1 MQNIYNINMFLYID
15 PGTGSML
22 FSILIGIVSTAFFF
36 GRQLFLKLKFI
47 ISGGKSE
54 QISNTKIP
62 LVIFSD
68 HKRYWNVF
76 KPICDELENRKINA
90 VFWTAS
96 SDDPALLQNY
106 KNIKCE
112 FIGEGNK
119 PFSRLNILNAGIV
132 LATTPGLNVYQWKKS
147 RNVQLY
153 VHIFHEVGEPM
164 GYRMFG
170 LDFYDAVL
178 LSGDFQGKYIRFIE
192 EKRRLPPKELTT
204 VGCTYFDEIKKRIK
218 SEPFEKNDSNKTV
231 LLAPSWGATAILSRF
246 GEKIIEA
253 LINTGFNII
262 IRPHPQS
269 KTAEKELLDSLMNKY
284 PDSSSIQWNFD
295 NDNFEVL
302 RKSDV
307 LISDFSGVIFDF
319 ALCFDKPIIYADV
332 NYDPSPYDAAWMD
345 EELWRFKVLPEL
357 GIPLKEENFSD
368 IRQIIEN
375 LISDEKYSAGRER
388 VRNEAWQNQGKA
400 AVAIADYLE
409 SKIKELSEGK

>member
-1 MQNIYNINMFLYID
+1 MFLYID

-36 GRQLFLKLKFI
+36 GRQLFLKLKFL

-178 LSGDFQGKYIRFIE
+178 LSGDFQGKYIRLIE

-302 RKSDV
+302 RKADV

>member
-1 MQNIYNINMFLYID
+1 
-15 PGTGSML
+15 
-22 FSILIGIVSTAFFF
+22 
-36 GRQLFLKLKFI
+36 
-47 ISGGKSE
+47 
-54 QISNTKIP
+54 
-62 LVIFSD
+62 
-68 HKRYWNVF
+68 
-76 KPICDELENRKINA
+76 
-90 VFWTAS
+90 
-96 SDDPALLQNY
+96 
-106 KNIKCE
+106 
-112 FIGEGNK
+112 
-119 PFSRLNILNAGIV
+119 
-132 LATTPGLNVYQWKKS
+132 
-147 RNVQLY
+147 
-153 VHIFHEVGEPM
+153 
-164 GYRMFG
+164 
-170 LDFYDAVL
+170 
-178 LSGDFQGKYIRFIE
+178 
-192 EKRRLPPKELTT
+192 
-204 VGCTYFDEIKKRIK
+204 
-218 SEPFEKNDSNKTV
+218 
-231 LLAPSWGATAILSRF
+231 
-246 GEKIIEA
+246 
-253 LINTGFNII
+253 
-262 IRPHPQS
+262 
-269 KTAEKELLDSLMNKY
+269 MNKY

>member
-1 MQNIYNINMFLYID
+1 MFLYID

-36 GRQLFLKLKFI
+36 GRQLFLKIKFI
-47 ISGGKSE
+47 INGGKSE
-54 QISNTKIP
+54 QISNTRLPI
-62 LVIFSD
+62 VIFSD

-76 KPICDELENRKINA
+76 KPICEELENRKINA

-96 SDDPALLQNY
+96 PDDPALSQNY
-106 KNIKCE
+106 KFVKCE

-119 PFSRLNILNAGIV
+119 PFSKLNMLNAEIV

-147 RNVQLY
+147 RNVKYY

-178 LSGDFQGKYIRFIE
+178 LSGDFQADYIRFIE
-192 EKRRLPPKELTT
+192 QKRNLTEKEVTT
-204 VGCTYFDEIKKRIK
+204 VGCTYFDEIQKRLASSPVIDK
-218 SEPFEKNDSNKTV
+218 SDRKTI
-231 LLAPSWGATAILSRF
+231 LLAPSWGTTAILSRF

-253 LINTGFNII
+253 LIKTGYEII

-269 KTAEKELLDSLMNKY
+269 KTSEKELLDSLMNKY
-284 PDSSSIQWNFD
+284 PDSDLLHWNFD

-307 LISDFSGVIFDF
+307 LISDFSGVVFDF
-319 ALCFDKPIIYADV
+319 ALCFDKPIIYADT
-332 NYDPSPYDAAWMD
+332 NYDSAPYDAAWLD
-345 EELWRFKVLPEL
+345 EGETLWRFKVLPEL
-357 GIPLKEENFSD
+357 GVPLKEEDFPN
-368 IRQIIEN
+368 IKQIIEK
-375 LISDEKYSAGRER
+375 LTSDEKYSAGRKR
-388 VRNEAWQNQGKA
+388 VRDEAWQNKGKSA
-400 AVAIADYLE
+400 IAIADYLE
-409 SKIKELSEGK
+409 TKLKEFSEVK

>member
-1 MQNIYNINMFLYID
+1 MFLYID

-47 ISGGKSE
+47 ISGGRTE
-54 QISNTKIP
+54 QISNTKLPII
-62 LVIFSD
+62 IFSD

-76 KPICDELENRKINA
+76 KPICDELEKRKINT
-90 VFWTAS
+90 VYWTAS
-96 SDDPALLQNY
+96 FDDPALEQKY
-106 KNIKCE
+106 QFVKCE

-119 PFSRLNILNAGIV
+119 PFSRLNMLNAQIL

-147 RNVQLY
+147 KNVQFY

-178 LSGDFQGKYIRFIE
+178 LSGDFQADYIRFIE
-192 EKRRLPPKELTT
+192 QKRNLTEKEVTT
-204 VGCTYFDEIKKRIK
+204 VGCTYFDEIQKRLASSPVIDK
-218 SEPFEKNDSNKTV
+218 SDRKTI
-231 LLAPSWGATAILSRF
+231 LLAPSWGSTAILSRF

-253 LINTGFNII
+253 LIKTGYEII

-269 KTAEKELLDSLMNKY
+269 KTSEKELLDSLMNKY
-284 PDSSSIQWNFD
+284 PDSDFLHWNFD

-307 LISDFSGVIFDF
+307 LISDFSGVVFDF
-319 ALCFDKPIIYADV
+319 ALCFDKPIIYADT
-332 NYDPSPYDAAWMD
+332 NYDSAPYDAAWLD
-345 EELWRFKVLPEL
+345 EGETLWRFKVLPEL
-357 GIPLKEENFSD
+357 GVPLKEEDFPN
-368 IRQIIEN
+368 IKQIIEK
-375 LISDEKYSAGRER
+375 LTSDEKYSAGRER
-388 VRNEAWQNQGKA
+388 VRDEAWQNKGKSA
-400 AVAIADYLE
+400 IAIADYLE
-409 SKIKELSEGK
+409 TKLKEFSEVK

>member
-1 MQNIYNINMFLYID
+1 MFLYID

-54 QISNTKIP
+54 QISNTKVP

-90 VFWTAS
+90 VYWTAS

-147 RNVQLY
+147 KNVQLY

-178 LSGDFQGKYIRFIE
+178 LSGDFQGQYIRFIE
-192 EKRRLPPKELTT
+192 EKRRLPAKELTT
-204 VGCTYFDEIKKRIK
+204 VGCTYFDEIKKRII
-218 SEPFEKNDSNKTV
+218 SEPFEKKDSNKTI

-269 KTAEKELLDSLMNKY
+269 KTAEKELLNSLMSKY
-284 PDSSSIQWNFD
+284 PDSSSLQWNFD

-388 VRNEAWQNQGKA
+388 VRNDAWQNQGKA
-400 AVAIADYLE
+400 AVFIADYLE
-409 SKIKELSEGK
+409 SKIKEWSEGK